1 MSKKERELPET
12 ARRPGQVKH
21 GISTFLRTGKI
32 SPSVRGF
39 RRIQKYLREI
49 ERDLIADLGGQENLT
64 AAREILI
71 KSTIQAYG
79 CLILAGAYTQRH
91 GLLRPDQARKEIIE
105 LQPVLGHQFIAFQN
119 CIRQNLVVL
128 GLDRKRA
135 GEPLDLGQYIT
146 EKYGP
151 DSQAA
156 GQGPGKEM
164 AKTKKGRR
172 VRVEG
177 EDQSKDEGSVAEA
190 PREGHGKGGGD
201 D

>member
-1 MSKKERELPET
+1 MSKKERELPEM

-49 ERDLIADLGGQENLT
+49 ERDLISDLGGSENLT

-79 CLILAGAYTQRH
+79 CLLLAGAYTQRH

-119 CIRQNLVVL
+119 CIRMNLIAL
-128 GLDRKRA
+128 GLDRKKA
-135 GEPLDLGQYIT
+135 DETIDLAAYVQ
-146 EKYGP
+146 ERYG
-151 DSQAA
+151 SGAQASSEGGG
-156 GQGPGKEM
+156 GQGPGKE
-164 AKTKKGRR
+164 T
-172 VRVEG
+172 
-177 EDQSKDEGSVAEA
+177 
-190 PREGHGKGGGD
+190 GKGKKSRPARFCEETQGKNGHDADDGNQGD
-201 D
+201 GT